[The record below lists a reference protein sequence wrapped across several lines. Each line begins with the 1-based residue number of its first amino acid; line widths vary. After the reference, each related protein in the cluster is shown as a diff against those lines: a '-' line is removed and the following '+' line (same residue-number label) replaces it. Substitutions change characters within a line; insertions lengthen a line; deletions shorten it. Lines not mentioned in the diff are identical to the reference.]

1 MRGLRERRRKWAA
14 VAAAFALF
22 FHTLVA
28 GVVDGAMAG
37 PRTIDPFGNLICTA
51 HGAESFPDSSDK
63 SGGRTSLPEC
73 CLVGCNIVGGKVATP
88 PPAISVPLPEVT
100 GSTSVSELAE
110 TLVESFERSPLNPRA
125 PPSQA

>member
-1 MRGLRERRRKWAA
+1 MAS
-14 VAAAFALF
+14 
-22 FHTLVA
+22 A
-28 GVVDGAMAG
+28 GTV
-37 PRTIDPFGNLICTA
+37 DPFGNLICTA

-63 SGGRTSLPEC
+63 NGGRTSLPEC

-88 PPAISVPLPEVT
+88 PPAISMPLPEFV
-100 GSTSVSELAE
+100 GSTIVTELAE

>member
-1 MRGLRERRRKWAA
+1 MRASRKRTRSWAA
-14 VAAAFALF
+14 IAAAFALL

-28 GVVDGAMAG
+28 GVVDGAMASS
-37 PRTIDPFGNLICTA
+37 RSVDPFGNLICTA

-63 SGGRTSLPEC
+63 NGGRTSLPEC

-88 PPAISVPLPEVT
+88 PPAISMPLPEFV
-100 GSTSVSELAE
+100 GSTIVTELAE

>member
-1 MRGLRERRRKWAA
+1 MKGLRERTRKWAA
-14 VAAAFALF
+14 ISVAFTLF

-28 GVVDGAMAG
+28 GVVDGAMAAS
-37 PRTIDPFGNLICTA
+37 RVVDSFGNLICTA
-51 HGAESFPDSSDK
+51 HGAETFPDSSDK

-73 CLVGCNIVGGKVATP
+73 CLVGCNVVGGKVATP
-88 PPAISVPLPEVT
+88 PPAISMPLPGFV
-100 GSTSVSELAE
+100 GSSIVAELAE